1 MAATRSTPRKPMV
14 GRARPVA
21 FGILSAA
28 ALTFPATAHE
38 ASSLDITNAIFASR
52 NADCASYED
61 RYSSAVTDTQ
71 QDKKLT
77 GSVHVTAYNDHCVLE
92 SNNIPNHNTG
102 EGSSRNFVAPVA
114 EIPGTFTIPRNPKQQ
129 ASATALDQ
137 RSYDAILLNGVV
149 VDILSAG
156 CYRPNGNRVDAN
168 GNVAIGCRSTDKW
181 LLDPL
186 GPGVGFGAD
195 KHNAHTQPNGLYH
208 YHGNPM
214 AMFDDHPGT
223 DGSPVIGFA
232 ADGFPIY
239 GSYFKDATGTVRK
252 AKSGYT
258 LKSGTRPSSASDPG
272 GTYDGM
278 YVDDFEFTDAGD
290 LDQCNGM
297 TVNGQYAYYVTDSY
311 PWVIK
316 CFTGKPDASFA
327 KPRP

>member
-1 MAATRSTPRKPMV
+1 MAWLISS
-14 GRARPVA
+14 AR
-21 FGILSAA
+21 SAA
-28 ALTFPATAHE
+28 AAAALAGISAVAIVAPAVAHE
-38 ASSLDITNAIFASR
+38 AARVDITNAIFASTQ
-52 NADCASYED
+52 ADCASYENL
-61 RYSSAVTDTQ
+61 YASQVTDTQ
-71 QDKKLT
+71 QNRKLE
-77 GSVHVTAYNDHCVLE
+77 GEVHVTAYDDHCVIE
-92 SNNIPNHNTG
+92 SNSIPNHDTG
-102 EGSSRNFVAPVA
+102 EGSGRNFVAPVT
-114 EIPGTFTIPRNPKQQ
+114 EISGSFSIPRNPKR
-129 ASATALDQ
+129 ARSSTALEQ

-186 GPGVGFGAD
+186 GPGAGFGAD
-195 KHNAHTQPNGLYH
+195 NHHAHTQPNGQYH

-214 AMFDDHPGT
+214 AMFDENPGA

-239 GSYFKDATGTVRK
+239 GSYFKDASGAVRK
-252 AKSGYT
+252 AKSGYS

-272 GTYDGM
+272 GAYDGM

-290 LDQCNGM
+290 LDACNGM
-297 TVNGQYAYYVTDSY
+297 VVNGQYAYYVTDSY

-316 CFTGKPDASFA
+316 CFSGTPDTSFA
-327 KPRP
+327 KRRP

>member
-1 MAATRSTPRKPMV
+1 MTLLPSVTRKATRGACAVLAGFAATAIVSP
-14 GRARPVA
+14 
-21 FGILSAA
+21 
-28 ALTFPATAHE
+28 ALAHE
-38 ASSLDITNAIFASR
+38 ATSVDITGVILAGT
-52 NADCASYED
+52 NADCASYEN
-61 RYSSAVTDTQ
+61 RYSSSVTDTQ
-71 QDKKLT
+71 QNRQLK
-77 GSVHVTAYNDHCVLE
+77 GSMHVTAHDDHCVVE
-92 SNNIPNHNTG
+92 SNSIPNHDTG
-102 EGSSRNFVAPVA
+102 EGSGRDFVAPVA
-114 EIPGTFTIPRNPKQQ
+114 EISGSFTIPRNPKQQ

-156 CYRPNGNRVDAN
+156 CYRPNGDRVDAN

-186 GPGVGFGAD
+186 GPGAGFGAD
-195 KHNAHTQPNGLYH
+195 VHHAHTQPNGQYH

-214 AMFDDHPGT
+214 VMFDDQPGA

-239 GSYFKDATGTVRK
+239 GSYFKDASGAVRK
-252 AKSGYT
+252 AISGYS
-258 LKSGTRPSSASDPG
+258 LKPGSRPSSASDPG
-272 GTYDGM
+272 GDYDGM

-290 LDQCNGM
+290 LDACNGM
-297 TVNGQYAYYVTDSY
+297 MVNGQYAYYVTDAY

-316 CFTGKPDASFA
+316 CFSGTPDSSFA